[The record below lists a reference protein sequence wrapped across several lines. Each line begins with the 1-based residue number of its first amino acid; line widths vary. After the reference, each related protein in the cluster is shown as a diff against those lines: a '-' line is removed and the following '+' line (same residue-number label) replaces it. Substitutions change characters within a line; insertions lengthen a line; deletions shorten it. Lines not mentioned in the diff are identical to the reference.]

1 MNGRTARLLRKSAE
15 RAVRKRTSSG
25 RALIYRSPIF
35 DAEQRTLTI
44 RSGDT
49 RADIERACPDVY
61 LCLPFLEGPP
71 NEPVRFRTRGNVDGA
86 CRTFSIVPKAV
97 S

>member
-1 MNGRTARLLRKSAE
+1 
-15 RAVRKRTSSG
+15 V
-25 RALIYRSPIF
+25 YF
-35 DAEQRTLTI
+35 DTQQRTLTI
-44 RSGDT
+44 LSGT
-49 RADIERACPDVY
+49 IRADIERVCPDVY

-71 NEPVRFRTRGNVDGA
+71 GERVWFRTRGNVNGT